1 MKLFEETN
9 IHREVIFILA
19 VGLIMLVLGAVLFSV
34 AAGALPYYRDGVY
47 GLLLVMFGLQLQTI
61 EKIPFGSVQRSG
73 QLRIPGIIITLIGI
87 VTSFIPGI
95 FGDIPKFLVMIAF
108 GAGGILLLLQI
119 FFANETSRFWK
130 TPGDG
135 VTAHLTVNCAAVSVL
150 EMLIAAL
157 IAVRIYRPALLSTEL
172 LAVAALLFGSA
183 LFYLAF
189 VLQNVYSLRP
199 EPGISTNTPGMSP
212 GTVMGMQFG
221 FYMLILGCLLVPV
234 YLGLLPYAL
243 SAMHGTLIVLLGV
256 QALVSGV
263 MMTFSFKR
271 NWIFFLVGMAFVAVG
286 AFAIIVPD
294 TIVEF
299 LVIFIGVFLII
310 AGLYLLSTLIRPKP
324 KSEDPARK
332 LEGKDLLL
340 VLVLLALALLIVI
353 MMILLGVSMLIE
365 NLVPGIFIVI
375 ILVCF
380 GLIQFALLYVQ
391 SIVERKHL
399 LG

>member
-1 MKLFEETN
+1 VCSSDL
-9 IHREVIFILA
+9 
-19 VGLIMLVLGAVLFSV
+19 
-34 AAGALPYYRDGVY
+34 
-47 GLLLVMFGLQLQTI
+47 
-61 EKIPFGSVQRSG
+61 
-73 QLRIPGIIITLIGI
+73 
-87 VTSFIPGI
+87 
-95 FGDIPKFLVMIAF
+95 
-108 GAGGILLLLQI
+108 
-119 FFANETSRFWK
+119 
-130 TPGDG
+130 
-135 VTAHLTVNCAAVSVL
+135 
-150 EMLIAAL
+150 
-157 IAVRIYRPALLSTEL
+157 
-172 LAVAALLFGSA
+172 
-183 LFYLAF
+183 
-189 VLQNVYSLRP
+189 
-199 EPGISTNTPGMSP
+199 
-212 GTVMGMQFG
+212 
-221 FYMLILGCLLVPV
+221 
-234 YLGLLPYAL
+234 
-243 SAMHGTLIVLLGV
+243 
-256 QALVSGV
+256 
-263 MMTFSFKR
+263 
-271 NWIFFLVGMAFVAVG
+271 

>member
-1 MKLFEETN
+1 MKIFEETN
-9 IHREVIFILA
+9 VHREVIFILA
-19 VGLIMLVLGAVLFSV
+19 VGLIMLVIGAVLFSV

-61 EKIPFGSVQRSG
+61 GKIPFGFVQRLWS
-73 QLRIPGIIITLIGI
+73 LLIPGIIITLIGI
-87 VTSFIPGI
+87 VTCFIPGI
-95 FGDIPKFLVMIAF
+95 FGDVPKFLVMIAF
-108 GAGGILLLLQI
+108 GAGGILLLLQM
-119 FFANETSRFWK
+119 FFADELSRFWK
-130 TPGDG
+130 TPGGG
-135 VTAHLTVNCAAVSVL
+135 VSAHRTVGCAAVSVL

-157 IAVRIYRPALLSTEL
+157 IAVQIYLPALLSTEL

-189 VLQNVYSLRP
+189 VLQNVHSLRP

-256 QALVSGV
+256 QALVCGV

>member
-1 MKLFEETN
+1 
-9 IHREVIFILA
+9 
-19 VGLIMLVLGAVLFSV
+19 
-34 AAGALPYYRDGVY
+34 
-47 GLLLVMFGLQLQTI
+47 
-61 EKIPFGSVQRSG
+61 VQ
-73 QLRIPGIIITLIGI
+73 
-87 VTSFIPGI
+87 
-95 FGDIPKFLVMIAF
+95 
-108 GAGGILLLLQI
+108 
-119 FFANETSRFWK
+119 
-130 TPGDG
+130 
-135 VTAHLTVNCAAVSVL
+135 
-150 EMLIAAL
+150 
-157 IAVRIYRPALLSTEL
+157 IYLPALLSTEL

-189 VLQNVYSLRP
+189 VLQNVHSLRP

-256 QALVSGV
+256 QALVCGV